1 MRIPA
6 AVSSIILIAALF
18 IAVTGV
24 QAEQKGKPVFGRDDP
39 SKYVETKNCHHGPG
53 SLKAMT
59 LLGQD
64 IFESNLYFFSKG
76 ILEPK
81 CGIGEHIHR
90 DTEEMFFIFGGPAE
104 FTVNGHTALLP
115 SGSCVACPMG
125 TSHGVYNN
133 SDKTLVWM
141 DIAVTKVKGK
151 FDSIDY
157 RDSLTTQTLES
168 PAPFAWAQFDR
179 SLLKPITGA
188 HGGKGALPF
197 RRLWAGDSFKSN
209 WEWID
214 HVLLP
219 PDTSIGY
226 HQHNGI
232 EEVYYVMSG
241 NGRITVNDHT
251 WDVQPGDATPCTL
264 HDSHGIYNNTDK
276 DLEIFVLAVSM
287 KKGVTNVN
295 NWGDDLSDR

>member
-6 AVSSIILIAALF
+6 AVSSITLTVALF
-18 IAVTGV
+18 IAATIV
-24 QAEQKGKPVFGRDDP
+24 QADQEGKPVFGRDNP

-64 IFESNLYFFSKG
+64 IFETNIYFFSKG

-141 DIAVTKVKGK
+141 DIAATKIKGK
-151 FDSIDY
+151 FDSIEY
-157 RDSLTTQTLES
+157 SDSLTTQTLES

-179 SLLKPITGA
+179 SLLKPTRGA
-188 HGGKGALPF
+188 HG
-197 RRLWAGDSFKSN
+197 
-209 WEWID
+209 
-214 HVLLP
+214 
-219 PDTSIGY
+219 
-226 HQHNGI
+226 
-232 EEVYYVMSG
+232 
-241 NGRITVNDHT
+241 
-251 WDVQPGDATPCTL
+251 
-264 HDSHGIYNNTDK
+264 
-276 DLEIFVLAVSM
+276 
-287 KKGVTNVN
+287 
-295 NWGDDLSDR
+295 